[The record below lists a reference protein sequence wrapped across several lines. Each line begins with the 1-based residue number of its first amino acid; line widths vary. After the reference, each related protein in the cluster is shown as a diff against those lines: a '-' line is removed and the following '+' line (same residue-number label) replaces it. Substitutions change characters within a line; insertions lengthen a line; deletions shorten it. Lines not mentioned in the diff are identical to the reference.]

1 MNVTLKNFQD
11 FVPSKIY
18 WRGVDYYES
27 GAVTELTDEG
37 DGEWTAVVEGTEDY
51 EVSVLIDNDG
61 CLDWSCDC
69 PYDGAMCKH
78 VVAMLLDMR
87 RHGATAPLS
96 DDEKDNEDD
105 DEQPTE
111 KVDALSQ
118 DVELERLLAVAE
130 KADFTQFVREK
141 SAQEPA
147 FRQQIIDYLKGV
159 YVSPQDDVATDYA
172 ALVADALNGCVK
184 LRRSR
189 YDSYEEVDWEDVTGE
204 GNELLDQA
212 QRLLAVGN
220 AAAATTIAIELLF
233 ELNKLI
239 EDEYV
244 DEDSDLPDV
253 CEGAVL
259 LLQQAINEPSMTGDT
274 LKELFVKVQDLETSA
289 LVDQFYCDLSELN
302 HELTLKILTTDEIIK
317 QADSIIASAK
327 DYELSGAV
335 LKKIS
340 LLLDLDRT
348 DEIESTVQR
357 YIYLPRVR
365 EWKLEQLLAA
375 KAYAQA
381 LTLVNEGLRLA
392 HDSGDTRY
400 ERTWLEHKLKVLE
413 CLNEPQAQNDVARQL
428 FVMGGDRMKY
438 YHKLKELVPERQWK
452 SFLSLLL
459 KDAEMTA
466 DGSRDRTLA
475 SILVEEKDTDGLFEY
490 LSKLEYERLDALID
504 YAKYLKDS
512 HAPQMIELLRE
523 TIRSYAVNNMG
534 DSHYRKIADGLTVM
548 RNLPD
553 GRAQSKALAA
563 ELVTTYRRRRNLVAL
578 ITRL

>member
-1 MNVTLKNFQD
+1 MNVTLENFQD

-27 GAVTELTDEG
+27 GAVTELADEG
-37 DGEWTAVVEGTEDY
+37 NGEWSAVVEGTEDY
-51 EVSVLIDNDG
+51 DVSVMIDSDG
-61 CLDWSCDC
+61 SLEWSCDC

-78 VVAMLLDMR
+78 VVATLLDMR

-118 DVELERLLAVAE
+118 DIELERLLAVAE
-130 KADFTQFVREK
+130 KADFTNFVREK
-141 SAQEPA
+141 SAKEPA
-147 FRQQIIDYLKGV
+147 FKKQIIDYLKGV
-159 YVSPQDDVATDYA
+159 YVSPQDDEATGYA

-317 QADSIIASAK
+317 QADRIIASAK
-327 DYELSGAV
+327 DYELPGAV

-365 EWKLEQLLAA
+365 EWKLEQLMAD
-375 KAYAQA
+375 KAYDQA
-381 LTLVNEGLRLA
+381 LVLVDYGLRLA
-392 HDSGDTRY
+392 QNKNDCY
-400 ERTWLEHKLKVLE
+400 TWLKHKLNVLE
-413 CLNEPQAQNDVARQL
+413 RFGDKRAQTDVARQL
-428 FVMGGDRMKY
+428 FVMGGDRMKH
-438 YHKLKELVPERQWK
+438 YHKLTELVPERQWK
-452 SFLSLLL
+452 SFVSLLL
-459 KDAEMTA
+459 KDAEMTL
-466 DGSRDRTLA
+466 DGSENRTLA
-475 SILVEEKDTDGLFEY
+475 SILVEEKDNDGLFEY
-490 LSKLEYERLDALID
+490 LSKLKHSRLDNLID
-504 YAKYLKDS
+504 YAKHLKDS
-512 HAPQMIELLRE
+512 HAPQMIELFRE
-523 TIRSYAVNNMG
+523 AIRSYAVINLG
-534 DSHYRKIADGLTVM
+534 DSHYRKIVDGLTVM
-548 RNLPD
+548 RNLP
-553 GRAQSKALAA
+553 GGMAQSKALAA

-578 ITRL
+578 ISRLSF